1 MASLSTAL
9 LSGSTDGKQIKVTG
23 TGTGATVTVHTAHAT
38 AKDAIWLYAD
48 NDDTTGDV
56 TLTLEIGAATD
67 PDNVLKKTIPAR
79 GTPGN
84 DGRINI
90 LDGYILTNSL
100 ILKAFASSANKI
112 KLSGFV
118 VRDA

>member
-1 MASLSTAL
+1 MASLSTVL

-23 TGTGATVTVHTAHAT
+23 TGTGSTVIIHTANAT

-48 NDDTTGDV
+48 NDDTTQR
-56 TLTLEIGAATD
+56 TLTLEVGAATD
-67 PDNVLKKTIPAR
+67 PDNTLKITIPAR
-79 GTPGN
+79 GVAGS
-84 DGRINI
+84 DGRINV

-100 ILKAFASSANKI
+100 ILKAYADSANKI